1 MSYNSTTK
9 VISEQEVSIHDVQQA
24 LNESTTDLGYLCKSN
39 KINMWARN
47 KPIRFDKIAP
57 VTDAER
63 LRVNYGIKRPTL
75 GRGLIY
81 IGSLVKAALQG
92 TGNNWDYESPR
103 GNYNGTHEWFRLS
116 DFAGYKHNAQRP
128 FSTAID
134 NTGFPRENF
143 TYKIDKA
150 GVSQLSFKFKQPTSN
165 NYELNIMQMLG
176 NMDGYRLIADIY
188 TDAQWNSDNLDSVT
202 PQRITS
208 DEINRNTTSVSITLN
223 PTYFNGTYHI
233 CLGLQRYSNNQPED
247 STAVLA
253 PCTSEEAYMGTVS
266 YYYKVEFFENYEHRF
281 EIQSVGYGSYGG
293 GDFTYNSTSGNWEAP
308 YNTNEWLFVKVR
320 VAKGSI
326 PLYFADEQMSVSG
339 TRLKLK
345 FALRQG
351 RAEIA
356 KPASENRGL
365 LRDPVLIPATTGS
378 STEYEDVYALAQ
390 VLPPDSSAGVT
401 PTRNVPYSIDM
412 YAVVGESTEWQ
423 NAGGFSI
430 KYT

>member
-9 VISEQEVSIHDVQQA
+9 VITAPVSIHDVQQA

-39 KINMWARN
+39 KINIWSRN
-47 KPIRFDKIAP
+47 KPIRFDKITP

-63 LRVNYGIKRPTL
+63 LRVNYGIKSPTL

-81 IGSLVKAALQG
+81 LGSLVKAALQG
-92 TGNNWDYESPR
+92 TGNIWEYEYPR

-128 FSTAID
+128 FSTAI
-134 NTGFPRENF
+134 NGTGIPRENN
-143 TYKIDKA
+143 TYKIDKT
-150 GVSQLSFKFKQPTSN
+150 GVSQLSFVFMQPTSN
-165 NYELNIMQMLG
+165 DELNIMQMLG
-176 NMDGYRLIADIY
+176 NMDGYRLVADIY
-188 TDAQWNSDNLDSVT
+188 TDTQWNSNSLDSVT

-208 DEINRNTTSVSITLN
+208 EEIQPNTTSVSITLN
-223 PTYFNGTYHI
+223 PTEFNGTYHI
-233 CLGLQRYSNNQPED
+233 CLGLQRYFNNQPEE

-253 PCTSEEAYMGTVS
+253 PCTSEEAYIGTVS

-293 GDFTYNSTSGNWEAP
+293 GDFTYNSLSGNWEAP

-320 VAKGSI
+320 VNKGSI
-326 PLYFADEQMSVSG
+326 PLYFADEHMSVSG

-345 FALRQG
+345 FELRDG

-356 KPASENRGL
+356 KPASETRGQ
-365 LRDPVLIPATTGS
+365 LRDPVLIPSATGS

-390 VLPPDSSAGVT
+390 VLPPDSSSGIT
-401 PTRNVPYSIDM
+401 PTRNVPYQIVM
-412 YAVVGESTEWQ
+412 KAVVGESEAWQ
-423 NAGGFSI
+423 DAGGFFI